1 MDKKLLSIAKH
12 CKHTLKLNNNFSRG
26 HLSIF
31 YISNIAYIDIHK
43 KAWTH
48 RYKFYTLKKNPFST
62 HLSLSAQASIV
73 MRNRDRTRDFYSRS
87 PINSMLDKVN
97 PMVTDDSVH

>member
-1 MDKKLLSIAKH
+1 MDKKLPLIAKR
-12 CKHTLKLNNNFSRG
+12 CKHTLKLNNNFSRD

-43 KAWTH
+43 KAYTH
-48 RYKFYTLKKNPFST
+48 RYKFKNAPFKF
-62 HLSLSAQASIV
+62 HLSLSVLPSIV
-73 MRNRDRTRDFYSRS
+73 MRTRDRTRGFYSRS

-97 PMVTDDSVH
+97 QIVADDSVH